1 MSELPSQ
8 SPLYHAEHSDRYERQ
23 ALIRQYEEAT
33 KACLIVVIDTIG
45 PWSITYLEELFFNC
59 GNPGKDRN
67 LHLMLET
74 PGGDGEIAVRMARSL
89 QARCRKLTVIVPDR
103 AKSAGTLLAMGAH
116 KIIMGPTSD
125 LGPVDPQLYI
135 PHARQRWIAA
145 HDLIEA
151 VDGALDQV
159 QKQPTAFQ
167 LMASLLSDVNYLMY
181 QQAKSAM
188 ERLDDLIEAA
198 LASNPK
204 RNSQQVQKLV
214 KKLKKESIITD
225 PKVHGAIF
233 GSKEAAAAGLPVLEP
248 PSEEQ
253 WEIIW
258 RLWAKYFHLRQLQ
271 EGWTRIYENRTA
283 SQVVTVS

>member
-33 KACLIVVIDTIG
+33 KASLIVVIDTIG
-45 PWSITYLEELFFNC
+45 PWSITYLEELFFSNR
-59 GNPGKDRN
+59 NPGKDLD

-74 PGGDGEIAVRMARSL
+74 PGGDGEIAVRMARSM
-89 QARCRKLTVIVPDR
+89 QARCRELTVIVPDR

-116 KIIMGPTSD
+116 RIIMGPTSD

-135 PHARQRWIAA
+135 PHTRQHWIAA

-159 QKQPTAFQ
+159 QKQPTAFH
-167 LMASLLSDVNYLMY
+167 LMATLLSDVNYLMY

-188 ERLDDLIEAA
+188 ERMDDLIEAA
-198 LASNPK
+198 IASNPK
-204 RNSQQVQKLV
+204 RNSQQVQNLV
-214 KKLKKESIITD
+214 SQLKKESIITD

-258 RLWAKYFHLRQLQ
+258 RLWTKYFHLRQLQ
-271 EGWTRIYENRTA
+271 EGWTRIYENRSA
-283 SQVVTVS
+283 SQVVTNP